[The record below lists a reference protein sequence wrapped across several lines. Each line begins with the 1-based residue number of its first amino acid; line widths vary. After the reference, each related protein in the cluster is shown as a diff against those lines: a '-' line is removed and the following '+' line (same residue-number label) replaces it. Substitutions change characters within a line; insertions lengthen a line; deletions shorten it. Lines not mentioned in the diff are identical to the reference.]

1 MNARYILFTKT
12 KSLWNGKPHNMILM
26 SVLMLLGNFPR
37 DEAFPFFEATKCTNI
52 YSCATRICWIDRNG
66 HLAYLLIDIYC
77 LWYICQ
83 PNYKIWNAPVRKENL
98 IYQIPL
104 FWTLKLFFW
113 WIHMSQMK
121 VIVIIHLLTCIG

>member
-1 MNARYILFTKT
+1 MLSIYYSQRK
-12 KSLWNGKPHNMILM
+12 KSLWNGKSHIMILT
-26 SVLMLLGNFPR
+26 SVLMPLGNFPR
-37 DEAFPFFEATKCTNI
+37 YQAYPFSKQANVQI
-52 YSCATRICWIDRNG
+52 YTLVLWEYVESTEMDV
-66 HLAYLLIDIYC
+66 LAYLLIDIYC

-83 PNYKIWNAPVRKENL
+83 PNYEIWNAPVRKENL
-98 IYQIPL
+98 FYQIPL